1 MSLLVS
7 DADALLAAAVAEF
20 AALVADVFTP
30 ASEEEAAD
38 ALVAASVAE
47 VAALVAC
54 CVTSFKVES

>member
-30 ASEEEAAD
+30 ASAEDAAE
-38 ALVAASVAE
+38 ALVDAAEAE
-47 VAALVAC
+47 VAELAAC
-54 CVTSFKVES
+54 

>member
-30 ASEEEAAD
+30 ASAEEAAD
-38 ALVAASVAE
+38 ALVAAAEAE
-47 VAALVAC
+47 VAELAAC
-54 CVTSFKVES
+54 